1 MKSGLHDCQANG
13 FYRYRTRKIPCEP
26 LENISFFTRVTF
38 GCFRQF
44 SIIYTIVFSL
54 IYVLDSNR
62 NISGLYSLTV
72 DMTFKKI
79 IQNIIASLI
88 IAFSVMQAQSFTIA
102 RIHYDGGGDWYSDPS
117 SIPNLLNYF
126 ASETSV
132 KNVGE
137 EVHLRLT
144 DNDLYNYPFLYLTG
158 HGNIR
163 FSEEEIII
171 LREALLRGVFLHAD
185 DNYGLDESFR
195 REMKKVFP
203 NKDFVEL
210 PYDHSIFHSYYDFP
224 QGLPKVHEHDGKPP
238 QAFGLFE
245 GERLMVLYTYESD
258 LGDGWE
264 DEEAHHDPAPIREA
278 ALKMGVNIIFYALTQ

>member
-1 MKSGLHDCQANG
+1 M
-13 FYRYRTRKIPCEP
+13 
-26 LENISFFTRVTF
+26 
-38 GCFRQF
+38 
-44 SIIYTIVFSL
+44 
-54 IYVLDSNR
+54 LDSNW
-62 NISGLYSLTV
+62 NISGL
-72 DMTFKKI
+72 
-79 IQNIIASLI
+79 NSLI
-88 IAFSVMQAQSFTIA
+88 LKMILQKHAKQIFLSFLIVFSVGQAQSFTIA
-102 RIHYDGGGDWYSDPS
+102 RIHYSGGGDWYSDPS
-117 SIPNLLNYF
+117 SLPNLLHF
-126 ASETSV
+126 LETETAI

-137 EVHLRLT
+137 EFHIRLT
-144 DNDLYNYPFLYLTG
+144 DLDLYNYPYLYLTG

-163 FSEEEIII
+163 FSEEEAII

-185 DNYGLDESFR
+185 DNYGMDESFR

-210 PYDHSIFHSYYDFP
+210 PYNHPVFHSYFDFN

-245 GERLMVLYTYESD
+245 EDRLMVLYTYESD

-264 DEEAHHDPAPIREA
+264 DEEVHHDPVSIREA